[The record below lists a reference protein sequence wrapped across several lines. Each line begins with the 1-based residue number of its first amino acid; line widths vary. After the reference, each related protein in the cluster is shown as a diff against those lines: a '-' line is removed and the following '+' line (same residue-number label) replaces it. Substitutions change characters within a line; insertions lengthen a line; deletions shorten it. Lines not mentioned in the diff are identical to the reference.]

1 MSVKRIRHIGIV
13 VSNLNKSV
21 KALKSLLGAKVI
33 TKLITNKGPYIDTLV
48 GLRSATSKVK
58 LLKLKDNSR
67 IELLEYKKPRGKKRS
82 NKSNEI
88 GVSHFAVTIDS
99 MSKFVKKSKKFRTKF
114 INEPI
119 LSPDKLVKV
128 AYVLIL
134 NEIFVEVVEVLNK
147 KAEFS
152 GGK

>member
-21 KALKSLLGAKVI
+21 EALKSLLGAKVI
-33 TKLITNKGPYIDTLV
+33 TNLITNKGSYIDTLV
-48 GLRSATSKVK
+48 GLRGTTSKVK

-67 IELLEYKKPRGKKRS
+67 IELLEYKKPKGKKRS

-99 MSKFVKKSKKFRTKF
+99 MSKFVKKSKKFGTKF
-114 INEPI
+114 INKPI
-119 LSPDKLVKV
+119 LSPDKFVKV